1 MRFCSTCGGP
11 VLSRIPQGDNRERF
25 VCAACSAIHYVNP
38 RIVTGCLVTHG
49 DAILLCRRNIEPR
62 RGFWTFPAGFLETGK
77 TIAEGAVRET
87 LEEANARVELHG
99 LYAVFNLPYIAQ
111 IYMFHRARLLDLDF
125 CPGPESQEVQLFERG
140 TIPWDELAFP
150 VIRTTLERF
159 FVDRE
164 QAQFPV
170 HVVDLPRPTLPG
182 FRG

>member
-1 MRFCSTCGGP
+1 MRFCSACGNPVRTRIPDGDHRERHVCATCG
-11 VLSRIPQGDNRERF
+11 V
-25 VCAACSAIHYVNP
+25 IHYVNP

-49 DAILLCRRNIEPR
+49 ESILLCRRNIEPR
-62 RGFWTFPAGFLETGK
+62 RGFWTFPAGFLETGE

-87 LEEANARVELHG
+87 WEEANARVELHG

-111 IYMFHRARLLDLDF
+111 IYMFHRAQLLSLDF
-125 CPGPESQEVQLFERG
+125 SPGPESQEVQLFVRE

-159 FVDRE
+159 FTDRVD
-164 QAQFPV
+164 AHYPV
-170 HVVDLPRPTLPG
+170 HVVDLHRPTLPG